1 MAIRELLD
9 SLREHDTTDGWTVNR
24 HFVCLWSDW
33 INGFGNLVDGGNNI
47 ITANFF
53 FPTIGDE
60 LVGRPHITVSDRTA
74 EAVDNVLV
82 NINITYS
89 TKSREARSETEN
101 QIASWEE
108 ELDISLEEVSVL
120 AFFNNADTPLLKS
133 WKTLWTDQEGSAFTD
148 ETRPDLILLRPKVV
162 LNVTAYS
169 NVNFRKRILDN
180 VGKVNDTLLLATLAA
195 KKQLVDPKRVDDVD
209 GGYDDIEKWI
219 FYGARMRRVRNT
231 SYQYAFTFVYDG
243 DGWNTFQGVDIDHY
257 KTFDMVGLLD
267 SMDNVE
273 EDFHNVPRV

>member
-1 MAIRELLD
+1 M
-9 SLREHDTTDGWTVNR
+9 
-24 HFVCLWSDW
+24 
-33 INGFGNLVDGGNNI
+33 
-47 ITANFF
+47 
-53 FPTIGDE
+53 
-60 LVGRPHITVSDRTA
+60 
-74 EAVDNVLV
+74 
-82 NINITYS
+82 
-89 TKSREARSETEN
+89 
-101 QIASWEE
+101 
-108 ELDISLEEVSVL
+108 
-120 AFFNNADTPLLKS
+120 
-133 WKTLWTDQEGSAFTD
+133 
-148 ETRPDLILLRPKVV
+148 LRPKVV

-209 GGYDDIEKWI
+209 GGYNDIEKWI
-219 FYGARMRRVRNT
+219 FYGARMRRVRNRG
-231 SYQYAFTFVYDG
+231 YQYAFTFVYDG